1 VRLEG
6 PWTSVVS
13 WWSDGF
19 YHWFMDVLP
28 RLALLGE
35 FPPATRILVPPL
47 TMPCQVETLDWL
59 GVREQCVPTTAT
71 HLRVED
77 YFFSSPT
84 AMTGGSD
91 ARAVEFLRS
100 SFLGRADTAAE
111 TPRKVFVHRAGGRRG
126 LVNESDV
133 LDFMTQRGWTVVDTA
148 ALPMARQISLFAGA
162 DAVCG
167 LHGAGLANLLWC
179 RAGCRVFEL
188 APSNYLNGA
197 YEGLAAL
204 VSAHHQF
211 LVCEA
216 TADFKAR
223 VDLKE
228 LGSLLAQ

>member
-1 VRLEG
+1 
-6 PWTSVVS
+6 
-13 WWSDGF
+13 
-19 YHWFMDVLP
+19 
-28 RLALLGE
+28 
-35 FPPATRILVPPL
+35 
-47 TMPCQVETLDWL
+47 MPCQIETLDWL

-91 ARAVEFLRS
+91 ARAVEFLRA
-100 SFLGRADTAAE
+100 SFLGRADTAAG
-111 TPRKVFVHRAGGRRG
+111 TPRKIFVHRAGGRRG